1 VFSDSQEVKRNPKEM
16 RFPDISFS
24 GMYVGEK
31 YRSASK
37 HRMEMTT
44 VCDYLKG
51 DISIKKQKERTT
63 SQTGFNSRNS
73 RNTSEGKNPN
83 KRALQIKVKKEG
95 QNSASPSL
103 TPENQK
109 HEQGSLREVIKNNI

>member
-1 VFSDSQEVKRNPKEM
+1 M

-44 VCDYLKG
+44 VCDYLKS